1 MRGFKKKPNAYVYKY
16 VGQRGLVAMPAN
28 KSAGIKPGV
37 NLSYPLHTGN
47 KAHKKGMD
55 PDIETQ
61 GRHHP
66 KSKAG
71 VSVAPQKGLMSSNF
85 FQ

>member
-47 KAHKKGMD
+47 KAHRLPPLFKQTKPCLGC
-55 PDIETQ
+55 IHSQ
-61 GRHHP
+61 HQR
-66 KSKAG
+66 
-71 VSVAPQKGLMSSNF
+71 
-85 FQ
+85 